1 VFLRVRDE
9 PLPLLY
15 EKVAAHLYRCPLDGD
30 VDDAAPLLLIGSL
43 TGTSVV
49 LDLFERLVGR

>member
-30 VDDAAPLLLIGSL
+30 VDGAAPLLLVGFL
-43 TGTSVV
+43 ACTSVV
-49 LDLFERLVGR
+49 IGLLQRVE